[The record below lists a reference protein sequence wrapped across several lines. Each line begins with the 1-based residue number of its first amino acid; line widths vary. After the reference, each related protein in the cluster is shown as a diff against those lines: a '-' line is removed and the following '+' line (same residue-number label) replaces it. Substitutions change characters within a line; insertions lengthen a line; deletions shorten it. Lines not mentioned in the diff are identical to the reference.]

1 MIETT
6 TMTRPAAG
14 ERQRRSGLALRAVR
28 PYLYILPALL
38 FIGLFIYWPLIQVI
52 YLSFLKWNLISPDR
66 EWVGMANYAK
76 VVQHRDFVPMLW
88 QSLQYILIAL
98 LGNFLLPVLLAM
110 LTLQVSSRASDV
122 YQSLLFTPTVVATAV
137 AALLWQWIY
146 SPSGGL
152 LNEAL
157 GALHLPTPN
166 WLNDPTYALGSV
178 GLVAVWK
185 FLGFNYLIALAG
197 LKAIPQDFLEAAR
210 VDGATGWRLVQSV
223 ILPMLA
229 PTLLFIALTSA
240 LQALPNVFVPIQI
253 MTAGGPS
260 NASTNLVYSVYES
273 GFRLFQIGRA
283 SAEAV
288 LTVILLGGIAYW
300 YFRLLDRRTQY
311 DR

>member
-6 TMTRPAAG
+6 TISSAVPA
-14 ERQRRSGLALRAVR
+14 RVRRSRSVSGLLK
-28 PYLYILPALL
+28 PYLYILPAVV

-66 EWVGMANYAK
+66 EWVGLANYSK
-76 VVQHRDFVPMLW
+76 VIQHRDFLPMLV

-98 LGNFLLPVLLAM
+98 AGNFVLPVALAM

-157 GALHLPTPN
+157 GALNLPTPN
-166 WLNDPTYALGSV
+166 WLNDPSYALGSV

-197 LKAIPQDFLEAAR
+197 LKAIPRDFLEAAR
-210 VDGATGWRLVQSV
+210 VDGATGWKLVRTV

-288 LTVILLGGIAYW
+288 LTVMLLGGIAYW
-300 YFRLLDRRTQY
+300 YFRLLDRRTHY
-311 DR
+311 GS

>member
-1 MIETT
+1 
-6 TMTRPAAG
+6 MTSTAIDRPACRPG
-14 ERQRRSGLALRAVR
+14 RRRFGHRFSVAK

-38 FIGLFIYWPLIQVI
+38 FIGVFIYWPLVQVA

-66 EWVGMANYAK
+66 EWVGLKNYTT
-76 VVQHRDFVPMLW
+76 VTQHRNFLPMLL

-98 LGNFLLPVLLAM
+98 LGNFLLPVGLAI
-110 LTLQVSSRASDV
+110 LTLQVSARSSDV

-146 SPSGGL
+146 APSGGL

-157 GALHLPTPN
+157 AALHLPTAN
-166 WLNDPTYALGSV
+166 WLNDPTYALGAVSM
-178 GLVAVWK
+178 VAVWK

-197 LKAIPQDFLEAAR
+197 LKAIPRDYLEAAR
-210 VDGATGWRLVQSV
+210 IDGATGWSLLRGVMIPL
-223 ILPMLA
+223 LA

-260 NASTNLVYSVYES
+260 NASTNIVYSVYET
-273 GFRLFQIGRA
+273 GFRLFQIGKA

-288 LTVILLGGIAYW
+288 LTVILLGAVAYW
-300 YFRLLDRRTQY
+300 YFRLLDGKTQY